1 MESKMKIKTKVIEDI
16 CCLSMILFAAS
27 CAKGFD
33 DNERFSGGVTNAQL
47 ESPESITI
55 TTLTN
60 SDGSESLKLSWPV
73 VMGAGGYKVNAYNVN
88 DPSNPVA
95 QVTDSVVDGCTMAF
109 VKQEDTNY
117 LVTVQTVGNEKL
129 NNTDS
134 KDLTEKDY
142 KAFVAVA
149 TLHEGEDIATYVNNS
164 MQHFSQDQEQS
175 INLEAGKTY
184 YLNSIADFGLNTVT
198 FRGNQDNPPTVIIGT
213 EGGFVTEGGL
223 KIKYVNFD
231 CSAME
236 TQTGVLTLGNA
247 PASGAPG
254 TEKGNAY
261 LIDYSIVFQGCSFKE
276 INNSLVYAGK
286 DNGPWALKD
295 FRILDCIVEM
305 NNGSTSS
312 PIINFQDNGG
322 RAIKSIS
329 IQNSTFYNLQTNSK
343 AYFIRMNNASNA
355 RPDKTWNDTSGSVTI
370 TNNTFYQTMSNK
382 DFANNMASV
391 NAVTTTIKNNI
402 FYNTYR
408 VQKIAGNTTKAISDN
423 YLYSDGGENVGS
435 LDNTDKTY
443 GTEEN
448 PQFVGPVN
456 QDPDKVNCVPASSTK
471 AYANRAGD
479 PRWFE

>member
-1 MESKMKIKTKVIEDI
+1 MH
-16 CCLSMILFAAS
+16 L
-27 CAKGFD
+27 
-33 DNERFSGGVTNAQL
+33 
-47 ESPESITI
+47 
-55 TTLTN
+55 
-60 SDGSESLKLSWPV
+60 
-73 VMGAGGYKVNAYNVN
+73 
-88 DPSNPVA
+88 
-95 QVTDSVVDGCTMAF
+95 QVEL
-109 VKQEDTNY
+109 Q
-117 LVTVQTVGNEKL
+117 
-129 NNTDS
+129 
-134 KDLTEKDY
+134 
-142 KAFVAVA
+142 
-149 TLHEGEDIATYVNNS
+149 
-164 MQHFSQDQEQS
+164 
-175 INLEAGKTY
+175 
-184 YLNSIADFGLNTVT
+184 
-198 FRGNQDNPPTVIIGT
+198 
-213 EGGFVTEGGL
+213 
-223 KIKYVNFD
+223 
-231 CSAME
+231 
-236 TQTGVLTLGNA
+236 
-247 PASGAPG
+247 
-254 TEKGNAY
+254 EKGNAY

-456 QDPDKVNCVPASSTK
+456 QDPDKVNFVPASSTK